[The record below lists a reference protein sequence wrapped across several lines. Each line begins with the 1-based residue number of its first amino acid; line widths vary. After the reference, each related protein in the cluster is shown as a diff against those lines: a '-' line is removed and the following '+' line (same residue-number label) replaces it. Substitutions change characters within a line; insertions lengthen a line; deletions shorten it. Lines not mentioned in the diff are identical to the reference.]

1 LRRARSDR
9 DLVTLRLNEDQTL
22 AARLRP
28 VSATGPVVAAHF
40 LGTTAAFVLGEE
52 AVLLVSAHQEQRI
65 ATHAGGILAVAADGA
80 TVVTG
85 GDDGN
90 VIATRADATSVVVA
104 RDPAHRWID
113 RVAIGPKGAVAWAA
127 GKSAF
132 VMTANG
138 APRALEAPSS
148 IGGLAF
154 APKGFRLAV
163 SHYNGVSL
171 WYPQATTAPQTL
183 AWKGSHL
190 KVAWSPDARFII
202 TAMQEPALHGW
213 RLADR
218 TDLRMSGYKTKVRSL
233 DWTAGGE
240 WLATGGAD
248 QLVLWPFQGKDGPMA
263 RSPRL
268 LAPSPAAVLEVAC
281 HPKEDLIAVGYAH
294 GLVLLVRIKDG
305 AELIARRPDDEAVS
319 ALAWNAEGTLLAFGT
334 ESGAAGIIDLR

>member
-1 LRRARSDR
+1 
-9 DLVTLRLNEDQTL
+9 
-22 AARLRP
+22 
-28 VSATGPVVAAHF
+28 
-40 LGTTAAFVLGEE
+40 
-52 AVLLVSAHQEQRI
+52 
-65 ATHAGGILAVAADGA
+65 
-80 TVVTG
+80 
-85 GDDGN
+85 
-90 VIATRADATSVVVA
+90 
-104 RDPAHRWID
+104 
-113 RVAIGPKGAVAWAA
+113 
-127 GKSAF
+127 
-132 VMTANG
+132 
-138 APRALEAPSS
+138 
-148 IGGLAF
+148 
-154 APKGFRLAV
+154 
-163 SHYNGVSL
+163 VSL

>member
-1 LRRARSDR
+1 LRRARPDR
-9 DLVTLRLNEDQTL
+9 DLVTDDQIP

-28 VSATGPVVAAHF
+28 VSAGAPVVAAHF

-52 AVLLVSAHQEQRI
+52 AVLLVSANQEQRV
-65 ATHAGGILAVAADGA
+65 AVHAGGILAAAADGGR
-80 TVVTG
+80 VVTG

-90 VIATRADATSVVVA
+90 VIATRADATNVLVA
-104 RDPAHRWID
+104 RDTAHRWID
-113 RVAIGPKGAVAWAA
+113 RVAIGPNGAVAWAA

-138 APRALEAPSS
+138 APRALEVPSS

-163 SHYNGVSL
+163 AHYNGVSL
-171 WYPQATTAPQTL
+171 WYPQATSAPQTL

-190 KVAWSPDARFII
+190 TVTWSPDARFVIS
-202 TAMQEPALHGW
+202 AMQEPALHGW

-233 DWTAGGE
+233 DWTASGD

-248 QLVLWPFQGKDGPMA
+248 QLVLWPFQGKDGPMS
-263 RSPRL
+263 RSPQL
-268 LAPSPAAVLEVAC
+268 LASSPAAVFEVAC
-281 HPKEDLIAVGYAH
+281 HPKEELIAVGYAD

-305 AELIARRPDDEAVS
+305 AQLIARRPDDVAVS
-319 ALAWNAEGTLLAFGT
+319 ALAWNPEGTLLAFGT
-334 ESGAAGIIDLR
+334 ESGDAGIIDLR

>member
-1 LRRARSDR
+1 
-9 DLVTLRLNEDQTL
+9 VTLRRHDDQAL

-28 VSATGPVVAAHF
+28 VSAAGPVVAAHF

-52 AVLLVSAHQEQRI
+52 AVLLVSAHQEQRL
-65 ATHAGGILAVAADGA
+65 AAHAGGILAVAADA
-80 TVVTG
+80 ARVVTG
-85 GDDGN
+85 GDDGK

-104 RDPAHRWID
+104 HDPARRWID
-113 RVAIGPKGAVAWAA
+113 RVAIAPNGTLAWAA

-132 VMTANG
+132 VMPANG
-138 APRALEAPSS
+138 PPRALEVPSS

-154 APKGFRLAV
+154 APKGLRLAV
-163 SHYNGVSL
+163 AHYNGVSL
-171 WYPQATTAPQTL
+171 WYPQASTAPQTL

-190 KVAWSPDARFII
+190 KVAWSPDARFVI

-233 DWTAGGE
+233 DWTASGD

-263 RSPRL
+263 RSPQL

-281 HPKEDLIAVGYAH
+281 HPKEDLVAVGYAH

>member
-1 LRRARSDR
+1 M
-9 DLVTLRLNEDQTL
+9 TLRLNEDQTL
-22 AARLRP
+22 EARTRP
-28 VSATGPVVAAHF
+28 VSAAGPVVAAHF
-40 LGTTAAFVLGEE
+40 LGATAAFVLGEE
-52 AVLLVSAHQEQRI
+52 AVLLVSAHEERRV
-65 ATHAGGILAVAADGA
+65 ATHAGGILAVAADGQG
-80 TVVTG
+80 VVTG

-90 VIATRADATSVVVA
+90 VVMTRADATSVVVA
-104 RDPAHRWID
+104 RDSARRWID

-132 VMTANG
+132 VMTADG
-138 APRALEAPSS
+138 TPRALEVSSS

-163 SHYNGVSL
+163 AHYNGVSL
-171 WYPQATTAPQTL
+171 WYPQATSAPQTL

-190 KVAWSPDARFII
+190 KVTWSKDARFLI

-233 DWTAGGE
+233 DWTANGD

-268 LAPSPAAVLEVAC
+268 LASAPASALEVAC
-281 HPKEDLIAVGYAH
+281 HPKEELIAVGYAH

-305 AELIARRPDDEAVS
+305 AELIARRPDDQAVS
-319 ALAWNAEGTLLAFGT
+319 ALGWNAEGTLLAFGT
-334 ESGAAGIIDLR
+334 EAGAAGIIDLR